1 MSVLKITIKIMIYMH
16 RYSPLYNNNT
26 RYSAMCMLQSICIF
40 VCCVATTINEKSI
53 YMFLYLEHWF
63 KHIFLVFY
71 NGQDVFALFVAFIT
85 LIMVRFHWKQTYNLN
100 KFNVKCHNLTFER
113 HPVVFCFLFGLI
125 FMATNI
131 IIFYSIKMVW
141 HIHIFNI
148 NSTVAINLTFYIK
161 QKFRIRK

>member
-1 MSVLKITIKIMIYMH
+1 
-16 RYSPLYNNNT
+16 
-26 RYSAMCMLQSICIF
+26 
-40 VCCVATTINEKSI
+40 
-53 YMFLYLEHWF
+53 MFLYLEHWF

-161 QKFRIRK
+161 TKVQNQKITAIVTSVLTLKATDVDTFYYLKNQQFFFSFGLNIINLKNTTFCWGIIFL